1 MTWARSE
8 TDRGALKPEATDT
21 HPRFSLG
28 GMTAETTGSTARES
42 ELLEA
47 ARGEDEQAFQELVE
61 PYRKGLHAHCYRMLG
76 SVHDADDALQD
87 ALLRAWRGLSN
98 FQGRSSLRSWL
109 YRIATNVCLD
119 VISRRPQRVLP
130 IERQPASDPNHD
142 LDDAV
147 DEPVWIEPYADEQLG
162 LEEGLAAPEARYEQ
176 REAVE
181 LAFIVALQ
189 HLPGTQR
196 AALILR
202 DVLGFSAREA
212 AEALDT
218 TVPAVNGA
226 LRRARQAVQERL
238 PERSQQATLRAL
250 GDNGIREVVE
260 RYIVAWERG
269 DVEAILALLA
279 KDANYAMPPLPVWY
293 RGQDAI
299 SIYLRRS
306 ALTVRWRVLP
316 VRANGQLAFASYGW
330 EAEKEAYTP
339 VSLDVLTLA
348 GTKATQITAFVT
360 PYTRGP
366 ARERYAV
373 DVFGRFGLPNRLH

>member
-1 MTWARSE
+1 MNA
-8 TDRGALKPEATDT
+8 D
-21 HPRFSLG
+21 
-28 GMTAETTGSTARES
+28 TTGITARES

-47 ARGEDEQAFQELVE
+47 ARGGDEKAFQALVE
-61 PYRKGLHAHCYRMLG
+61 PHRNSLHAHCYRMLG

-109 YRIATNVCLD
+109 YRITTNACLD
-119 VISRRPQRVLP
+119 AISRRPRRTLP
-130 IERQPASDPNHD
+130 IERQPAADPNRD

-147 DEPVWIEPYADEQLG
+147 NEPVWIEPYPDEQLG

-202 DVLGFSAREA
+202 DVLGFSSREV

-226 LRRARQAVQERL
+226 LRRARQAVEERL

-250 GDNGIREVVE
+250 GDDGIREVVE
-260 RYIVAWERG
+260 RYIDAWERG

-279 KDANYAMPPLPVWY
+279 RDAKYAMPPLPVWY
-293 RGQDAI
+293 SGHDAI

-330 EAEKEAYTP
+330 DTEKEGYTP
-339 VSLDVLTLA
+339 VSLDVLTLDGA
-348 GTKATQITAFVT
+348 EATEVTAFVT
-360 PYTRGP
+360 PFTSGP
-366 ARERYAV
+366 ARERFAA
-373 DVFGRFGLPNRLH
+373 DVFARFAVPDRLD

>member
-1 MTWARSE
+1 MNA
-8 TDRGALKPEATDT
+8 DI
-21 HPRFSLG
+21 
-28 GMTAETTGSTARES
+28 TGISGPQS
-42 ELLEA
+42 GLLEA
-47 ARGEDEQAFQELVE
+47 ARGGDEKAFEALVE
-61 PYRKGLHAHCYRMLG
+61 PYRKALHAHCYRMLG

-98 FQGRSSLRSWL
+98 FRGRSSLRSWL
-109 YRIATNVCLD
+109 YRITTNACLD

-130 IERQPASDPNHD
+130 TERQAPADPHQD

-147 DEPVWIEPYADEQLG
+147 DKPVWIEPYADEQLG

-202 DVLGFSAREA
+202 DVLGFTAREV
-212 AEALDT
+212 AEQLDT
-218 TVPAVNGA
+218 TVPSVNGA
-226 LRRARQAVQERL
+226 LRRARGAVEERL
-238 PERSQQATLRAL
+238 PERSQQAALRAL
-250 GDNGIREVVE
+250 GDNGIKEIVE
-260 RYIVAWERG
+260 RYVDAWERG

-279 KDANYAMPPLPVWY
+279 EDARYAMPPLPVWY
-293 RGQDAI
+293 RGRDAI

-316 VRANGQLAFASYGW
+316 VRANGQLAFACYGW
-330 EAEKEAYTP
+330 EEEKGVYTAL
-339 VSLDVLTLA
+339 SLDVLTLV
-348 GTKATQITAFVT
+348 GSEATQVSAFVA

-366 ARERYAV
+366 ARERYAA
-373 DVFGRFGLPNRLH
+373 DVFGRFGLPDRLD

>member
-1 MTWARSE
+1 MNA
-8 TDRGALKPEATDT
+8 D
-21 HPRFSLG
+21 
-28 GMTAETTGSTARES
+28 TTGITARES

-47 ARGEDEQAFQELVE
+47 ARGGDEEAFQALVE
-61 PYRKGLHAHCYRMLG
+61 PHRKGLHAHCYRMLG

-87 ALLRAWRGLSN
+87 ALLRVWRGLSN

-109 YRIATNVCLD
+109 YRIATNACLD

-130 IERQPASDPNHD
+130 SERQPASDPNRD
-142 LDDAV
+142 LDEAV

-162 LEEGLAAPEARYEQ
+162 LDEGLAAPEARYEQ

-202 DVLGFSAREA
+202 DVLGFSSREV

-226 LRRARQAVQERL
+226 LRRARQAVEERL
-238 PERSQQATLRAL
+238 PERSQQTTLRAL
-250 GDNGIREVVE
+250 GDDGIREVVE
-260 RYIVAWERG
+260 RYVDAWERG
-269 DVEAILALLA
+269 DVEAILALLSE
-279 KDANYAMPPLPVWY
+279 DARYAMPPLPVWF
-293 RGQDAI
+293 RGHDAI
-299 SIYLRRS
+299 AIYLRRS
-306 ALTVRWRVLP
+306 ALTVRWRILP

-330 EAEKEAYTP
+330 EAEKGAFTP
-339 VSLDVLTLA
+339 VSLDVLTLD
-348 GTKATQITAFVT
+348 GGEATEVTAFVT
-360 PYTRGP
+360 PYTKGP
-366 ARERYAV
+366 ARERFAA
-373 DVFGRFGLPNRLH
+373 DVFGRFGLPGRLD

>member
-1 MTWARSE
+1 MNA
-8 TDRGALKPEATDT
+8 D
-21 HPRFSLG
+21 
-28 GMTAETTGSTARES
+28 TTGISARQS
-42 ELLEA
+42 GLLEA
-47 ARGEDEQAFQELVE
+47 ARGGDEKAFEALVE

-109 YRIATNVCLD
+109 YRITTNACLD

-130 IERQPASDPNHD
+130 TERQAPADPHQD

-147 DEPVWIEPYADEQLG
+147 IEPVWIEPYADEQLG
-162 LEEGLAAPEARYEQ
+162 LEQGPAAPEARYEQ
-176 REAVE
+176 REAIE

-202 DVLGFSAREA
+202 DVLGFSSREA

-226 LRRARQAVQERL
+226 LRRARKAVQERL
-238 PERSQQATLRAL
+238 PEQSQQATLRAL
-250 GDNGIREVVE
+250 GDNGIREVVQ
-260 RYIVAWERG
+260 RYIDAWERG
-269 DVEAILALLA
+269 DVDAILALLA
-279 KDANYAMPPLPVWY
+279 KDARYAMPPLPVWY
-293 RGQDAI
+293 RGRHAI

-316 VRANGQLAFASYGW
+316 VRANGQLAFACYGW
-330 EAEKEAYTP
+330 EAEKETYTP
-339 VSLDVLTLA
+339 VSLDVLTLDGA
-348 GTKATQITAFVT
+348 EATEVTAFVT

-366 ARERYAV
+366 AREQYAA
-373 DVFGRFGLPNRLH
+373 DVFARFGVPERID

>member
-1 MTWARSE
+1 MNA
-8 TDRGALKPEATDT
+8 DATGIT
-21 HPRFSLG
+21 P
-28 GMTAETTGSTARES
+28 RES
-42 ELLEA
+42 ESLEA
-47 ARGEDEQAFQELVE
+47 ARGGDEKAFQALVE
-61 PYRKGLHAHCYRMLG
+61 PHRKGLHAHCYRMLG

-98 FQGRSSLRSWL
+98 FEGRSSLRSWL
-109 YRIATNVCLD
+109 YRIATNACLD
-119 VISRRPQRVLP
+119 LISRRPQRVLP
-130 IERQPASDPNHD
+130 SERQPASDPNRE

-147 DEPVWIEPYADEQLG
+147 EEPVWIEPYADQRLG
-162 LEEGLAAPEARYEQ
+162 LDEGLAAPEARYEQ

-202 DVLGFSAREA
+202 DVLGFSALEA
-212 AEALDT
+212 ADALDT

-226 LRRARQAVQERL
+226 LRRARRAVEERL
-238 PERSQQATLRAL
+238 PERSQQAALRAL
-250 GDNGIREVVE
+250 GDDGIREVVE
-260 RYIVAWERG
+260 RYIDAWERG

-279 KDANYAMPPLPVWY
+279 EDAKYAMPPLPVWY
-293 RGQDAI
+293 RGRDAI
-299 SIYLRRS
+299 STYLRRS

-316 VRANGQLAFASYGW
+316 ARANGQLAFASYGW
-330 EAEKEAYTP
+330 DQEKGTFTP

-348 GTKATQITAFVT
+348 GAEATHVTAFVT

-366 ARERYAV
+366 ARERYAA
-373 DVFGRFGLPNRLH
+373 DVFGRFGLPDRLG

>member
-1 MTWARSE
+1 MTPASRE
-8 TDRGALKPEATDT
+8 TDREARRTMPPTLTRALV
-21 HPRFSLG
+21 SG
-28 GMTAETTGSTARES
+28 GMNADITAGES

-47 ARGEDEQAFQELVE
+47 ARGGDEKSFQALVE
-61 PYRKGLHAHCYRMLG
+61 PYRSGLHAHCYRMLG

-87 ALLRAWRGLSN
+87 ALLRAWRGLTN

-109 YRIATNVCLD
+109 YRITTNACLD

-130 IERQPASDPNHD
+130 FEREPAADPNED

-147 DEPVWIEPYADEQLG
+147 EDPIWVEPYADEQLG
-162 LEEGLAAPEARYEQ
+162 IEQGFAAPEARYEQ
-176 REAVE
+176 HEAIE

-202 DVLGFSAREA
+202 DVLGFSSREV

-218 TVPAVNGA
+218 TVPSVNGA
-226 LRRARQAVQERL
+226 LRRARQAVEDRL

-250 GDNGIREVVE
+250 GDGGIREVVQ
-260 RYIVAWERG
+260 RYIDAWERG
-269 DVEAILALLA
+269 DVDRILALLT
-279 KDANYAMPPLPVWY
+279 KDAKYAMPPLPVWY
-293 RGQDAI
+293 RGHDAI

-330 EAEKEAYTP
+330 EAEKKAYTP
-339 VSLDVLTLA
+339 VSLDVLTLGGA
-348 GTKATQITAFVT
+348 EATEVTAFVT

-366 ARERYAV
+366 AREQYAIE
-373 DVFGRFGLPNRLH
+373 VFGRFALPDRLD